1 LKLIDIAR
9 LSEDLTAASGR
20 NTKVDLLARAFRGI
34 SPLSASIAAAWLGG
48 APRQARLGLGPAAIA
63 NALGSTAPGSGEI
76 LDLETVDLRLTAIEN
91 TNGAGSKQ
99 LKIQLLLELLASM
112 NALEQAFFL
121 RLLSSSLRQ
130 GALDGLLIAGL
141 ARAFTVPEPALRRA
155 IMLAGSLPD
164 IALSLATSGPDALAH
179 YGLTLFR
186 PVQPM
191 LADTAPDLEDLAE
204 DLPSM
209 LLEAK
214 LDGVRI
220 QAHKRGDD
228 IRLYTRAL
236 NDITDS
242 LPEVVADLRTLRAT
256 DAILDGEVLALR
268 DGRPLP
274 FQTTM
279 RRVGRR
285 HDIAAQTQE
294 LPLSTF
300 LFDVLKIE
308 TTDLLD
314 TPLRERRDLLERLC
328 LDSPIRPTP
337 ALTRPDLPSAKTFL
351 ASTLDRG
358 HEGLMLK
365 RLDSAYEAGHR
376 GSNWLKLKPAKTLD
390 LVVIAVERGSGRR
403 SHWLSNLHLAARDP
417 ELGFVM
423 LGKTFKG
430 LTDDLL
436 EWQTRELS
444 ARTLSTDGPIVHVRP
459 ELVVEIAFQELE
471 SSPRYPGGLAL
482 RFARVRGYRPDKRPE
497 HADTLETVRS
507 IFERQ
512 QGPRDAS

>member
-1 LKLIDIAR
+1 MKLIDIAR
-9 LSEDLTAASGR
+9 LSDDLTAASGR
-20 NTKVDLLARAFRGI
+20 NAKIDLLARAFLGL
-34 SPLSASIAAAWLGG
+34 SPTSASIAAAWIGG
-48 APRQARLGLGPAAIA
+48 APRQARLGLGPAALEG
-63 NALGSTAPGSGEI
+63 ALGSVVPSAGET

-91 TNGAGSKQ
+91 TTGAGSKQ
-99 LKIQLLLELLASM
+99 EKTRLLVDLLTAM
-112 NALEQAFFL
+112 NGLEQAFTI

-155 IMLAGSLPD
+155 VMLAGSLPD
-164 IALSLATSGPDALAH
+164 IARALASSGPDALAH

-191 LADTAPDLEDLAE
+191 LADTAPDLDDLAD

-209 LLEAK
+209 LLETK

-220 QAHKRGDD
+220 QAHKRGDE

-242 LPEVVADLRTLRAT
+242 LPEVAAALRTLPAT
-256 DAILDGEVLALR
+256 DAILDGEVLTLR

-285 HDIAAQTQE
+285 HDIASQTAD

-300 LFDVLKIE
+300 LFDILKIE

-328 LDSPIRPTP
+328 QDSPIRPTP
-337 ALTRPDLPSAKTFL
+337 ALARPDLPSAKNFL

-365 RLDSAYEAGHR
+365 RLESLYEAGHR
-376 GSNWLKLKPAKTLD
+376 GANWLKLKPAKTLD
-390 LVVIAVERGSGRR
+390 LVVIAAERGSGRR
-403 SHWLSNLHLAARDP
+403 SAWLSNLHLAARDP
-417 ELGFVM
+417 DLGYVM

-430 LTDDLL
+430 LTDATL
-436 EWQTRELS
+436 EWQTRELT
-444 ARTLSTDGPIVHVRP
+444 ARITSTDGPVVHVRP

-482 RFARVRGYRPDKRPE
+482 RFARVRSYRPDKRAE
-497 HADTLETVRS
+497 EADTLATVRS

-512 QGPRDAS
+512 HGRDDS